1 MLFQTSLGIDIQDRI
16 LGLAC
21 LKGSRGGVQL
31 VAQGA
36 YPLPPEEA
44 GEKKWGAINH
54 LIDSF
59 LRDNRISPEAVFM
72 AIPRNLAII
81 RYVNF
86 PLAVKENLRETLGY
100 EMEKFIPLSTEDLYF
115 DFQIISEDKES
126 EQLSVLIV
134 VVKKETLDPYLEIAG
149 YLKTGV
155 SGIELSSTAL
165 AGYFLYQ
172 AGRHNPAPFAFVHP
186 YEESTEL
193 GLIRDGA
200 LVYSRIFT
208 VKTGEDHLAE
218 TLLNE
223 MDRIRQTRSEMD
235 TPLKTIFCTTHEIL
249 SLLTPLSETSH
260 LDVLPADF
268 SKTKIPSADIIPAY
282 GLALKGLRKTGMNIN
297 LLPLQ
302 FRKKPSMIAKYT
314 MFFLVGLTLLTA
326 IAWGG
331 GSLLRHQWALDRLET
346 EISQL
351 DTQIKEIEKIRA
363 HKENLSDRILYLGTL
378 QRGSAEVLDVLKELS
393 IRIPEDAWVNQF
405 DFSEKGINIAGEA
418 ASASELIPLLED
430 SPAFKNVAFLS
441 TITKS
446 RDGKERFRI
455 GLSLH

>member
-1 MLFQTSLGIDIQDRI
+1 MLFQTSLGIDIQDQI

-21 LKGSRGGVQL
+21 LKGARGGVQL

-44 GEKKWGAINH
+44 GEKKLGAIRH

-115 DFQIISEDKES
+115 DYQIIGEDKES

-134 VVKKETLDPYLEIAG
+134 VVKKETLAPYLEIAG
-149 YLKTGV
+149 YLRTGI
-155 SGIELSSTAL
+155 SGIEISSTAL

-172 AGRHNPAPFAFVHP
+172 AGRHNPAPFAFVHS
-186 YEESTEL
+186 YEESTEI

-200 LVYSRIFT
+200 LVYSRIFSS
-208 VKTGEDHLAE
+208 KTGEEHFTE

-223 MDRIRQTRSEMD
+223 MDKIRQTRGEID
-235 TPLKTIFCTTHEIL
+235 TPLETVVCTTDEIL
-249 SLLTPLSETSH
+249 SSLTPLTETAH
-260 LDVLPADF
+260 MDVLQADL
-268 SKTKIPSADIIPAY
+268 SKTKIPSAGIIPAY
-282 GLALKGLRKTGMNIN
+282 GLALKGLRKTGMDIN

-302 FRKKPSMIAKYT
+302 FRKKPSRVASYT
-314 MFFLVGLTLLTA
+314 MFFLAGLILLTA
-326 IAWGG
+326 ILWGG
-331 GSLLRHQWALDRLET
+331 GTLLRHQWALDRLET
-346 EISQL
+346 KISQL
-351 DTQIKEIEKIRA
+351 DTQIKEIEKIRTR
-363 HKENLSDRILYLGTL
+363 KENLSDRILYLSTL
-378 QRGSAEVLDVLKELS
+378 QRGSAQVLEVLKELS
-393 IRIPEDAWVNQF
+393 VRIPEDAWVSQF

-430 SPAFKNVAFLS
+430 SPIFKNVAFLS

>member
-21 LKGSRGGVQL
+21 LKGARGGVQL

-44 GEKKWGAINH
+44 GEKKLGAVHH
-54 LIDSF
+54 LIASF

-72 AIPRNLAII
+72 SIPRDLAII

-115 DFQIISEDKES
+115 DYQIIGEDKES
-126 EQLSVLIV
+126 EHLRVLIV

-149 YLKTGV
+149 HLGV
-155 SGIELSSTAL
+155 GISGIEISSTAL

-172 AGRHNPAPFAFVHP
+172 AGRHNPAPFAFVHS
-186 YEESTEL
+186 YEESIEV
-193 GLIRDGA
+193 GLIEDGA
-200 LVYSRIFT
+200 LAYSRIFT
-208 VKTGEDHLAE
+208 GKRDEGRLTE

-223 MDRIRQTRSEMD
+223 MDKLRQTRGEID
-235 TPLKTIFCTTHEIL
+235 TPLKTLVCTTNEVL
-249 SLLTPLSETSH
+249 SLLTPLSETTH
-260 LDVLPADF
+260 MDVLPADL
-268 SKTKIPSADIIPAY
+268 SKTKVPSADIIPAY

-297 LLPLQ
+297 LLPFQ
-302 FRKKPSMIAKYT
+302 FRKKPSRVANYT
-314 MFFLVGLTLLTA
+314 MFFLAGLILLTA
-326 IAWGG
+326 ILWGG
-331 GSLLRHQWALDRLET
+331 GTLLKHQWALDRLET
-346 EISQL
+346 KISRL
-351 DTQIKEIEKIRA
+351 DAQIKEIEKIRTQ
-363 HKENLSDRILYLGTL
+363 KESLDNRILYLDTL
-378 QRGSAEVLDVLKELS
+378 QRGSAPVLDVLKELS
-393 IRIPEDAWVNQF
+393 VRIPEDAWVNQF

-430 SPAFKNVAFLS
+430 SPIFKNVAFLS